1 LGIHVIFCNNDLTIV
16 LGSIIEFCSDRE
28 RVMDKNMSIATRILL
43 ALLALTG
50 ALIAIGGA
58 KLLSLG
64 GSPYYLIGGLAVL
77 TSAILC
83 WRRNAQGA
91 WLYAAFQGATLGWA
105 LWEVGMDGWQLAP
118 RLIGPAI
125 FGLFFFL
132 PSPRRLLGRA
142 AYAAGITALI
152 LLTVNLGVALLPNSN
167 AFESNEGGDLSR
179 PIAVLPDDGIP
190 GEWAAFGRTS
200 AGTRF
205 SPLDQ
210 ITLGTVSSLQPAWTF
225 HTRVAQAGTQ
235 SSLEATPIMVGGR
248 LYLCSQTNVVI
259 ALDPETGSELW
270 RYDPKAEPTGGSAV
284 RACRGVAYY
293 KAAGAADCPER
304 IITATFN
311 AQLIALDAITGKLC
325 PSFGTGGIVDL
336 KQGMGSVLPGFYYI
350 SSAPTI
356 VRGNIVLGGWVADN
370 QSTDEPSGVIRAFNA
385 TTGKFV
391 WAWDAGNPANSKGP
405 PPGEYY
411 TRSTPNSWAP
421 MSADESLGTVYV
433 PTGNPTPDHFGG
445 HRTSASEKFGSS
457 VVALD
462 AETGALKWS
471 FQTTHHDLWDYDV
484 PAQPTLIDVTRGGQQ
499 IPALVQ
505 ATKRGE
511 LFLLDRR
518 TGTPI
523 ATVDEK
529 PAPQNGKA
537 PEERLSP
544 TQPYSTG
551 MPSFAGERLTERA
564 MWGMTPLDQ
573 LWCRIRFRELR
584 YDGPLTPPG
593 LTESIL
599 YPSIGGGMNWGG
611 VAVDPERGVMIVNSL
626 YYASTAQL
634 VSRQE
639 TDQLHAK
646 DKGGMHN
653 WNLPLPMAGTPYGIR
668 LLGMLSPLNVPC
680 NAPPF
685 GKLSAIDLK
694 TNKLLWSRPV
704 GTIRDSGPLGI
715 ESHLPIPMGLHN
727 FGGALTTR
735 SGLTFIGSFKERT
748 FRAFNTTTGKEVWSA
763 RLPAGA
769 HANPMTYISPK
780 SGRQFVVV
788 AAGGHVNL
796 QSFPLSDTF
805 VAFAL
810 PEKK

>member
-1 LGIHVIFCNNDLTIV
+1 MSKVLSRGARIF
-16 LGSIIEFCSDRE
+16 
-28 RVMDKNMSIATRILL
+28 L
-43 ALLALTG
+43 ALLALVG
-50 ALIAIGGA
+50 AVFALGGV

-77 TSAILC
+77 TSALLC
-83 WRRNAQGA
+83 WRQNARGA
-91 WLYAAFQGATLGWA
+91 WLYAAFLSATLIWA

-118 RLIGPAI
+118 RLIGPAL
-125 FGLFFFL
+125 FGLCFL
-132 PSPRRLLGRA
+132 LPVFRRALGRGA
-142 AYAAGITALI
+142 WAAGSAALLI
-152 LLTVNLGVALLPNSN
+152 LVFNLVVSMRAG
-167 AFESNEGGDLSR
+167 
-179 PIAVLPDDGIP
+179 PDDVADTVLAAQPLESPGNP
-190 GEWAAFGRTS
+190 GEWPAFGRNL

-210 ITLGTVSSLQPAWTF
+210 INLTSVKNLQPAWTF
-225 HTRVAQAGTQ
+225 HTGVKQAGTQ
-235 SSLEATPIMVGGR
+235 SSLQATPIMVGNR
-248 LYLCSQTNVVI
+248 VFLCTQTNVVI
-259 ALDPETGSELW
+259 AIDPETGKELW
-270 RYDPKAEPTGGSAV
+270 RHDPKIDATGASAV
-284 RACRGVAYY
+284 TTCRGVAYY
-293 KAAGAADCPER
+293 EAPGAPDCPAR

-311 AQLIALDAITGKLC
+311 AQLIALDAATGKPC
-325 PSFGTGGIVDL
+325 PGFGTNGIVDL
-336 KQGMGSVLPGFYYI
+336 KQGMGETPPGFYYI

-391 WAWDAGNPANSKGP
+391 WAWDAGNPANTNGP
-405 PPGEYY
+405 AEGQTY

-421 MSADESLGTVYV
+421 MSGDEALGLIYL
-433 PTGNPTPDHFGG
+433 PTGNPTPDHFGPT
-445 HRTSASEKFGSS
+445 RSAASKKYGSS

-462 AETGALKWS
+462 AETGALKWA
-471 FQTTHHDLWDYDV
+471 FQTTHNDLWDYDV
-484 PAQPTLIDVTRGGQQ
+484 PAQPTLTEVTRHGQT

-518 TGTPI
+518 TGAPL
-523 ATVDEK
+523 ATVEEK
-529 PAPQNGKA
+529 PAPQRGA
-537 PEERLSP
+537 VPEERLSL

-551 MPSFAGERLTERA
+551 MPAFARDLLTEKS

-573 LWCRIRFRELR
+573 LWCRIWFKQLR

-593 LTESIL
+593 LTESIM

-611 VAVDPERGVMIVNSL
+611 VAIDPEREVMIVNSL
-626 YYASTAQL
+626 YYVGTAKM
-634 VSRQE
+634 VARAE
-639 TDQLHAK
+639 ADRLHAAA
-646 DKGGMHN
+646 KGQMHN
-653 WNLPLPMAGTPYGIR
+653 WNLPLPMAGTPYGIY
-668 LLGMLSPLNVPC
+668 LNGMLSPLGVPC
-680 NAPPF
+680 NAPPY

-694 TNKLLWSRPV
+694 TSKLLWSRPV

-715 ESHLPIPMGLHN
+715 KSHLPIPMGLHN

-735 SGLTFIGSFKERT
+735 SGLTFIGSFKEQT
-748 FRAFNTTTGKEVWSA
+748 FRAFNTATGKEVWSA

-796 QSFPLSDTF
+796 QSLPLSDTF

-810 PEKK
+810 PETKQ